1 MSASI
6 PSVVQLQRA
15 IKIAEKI
22 QQLEAE
28 LASILGESHAVA
40 KSVAAGSPRGTGS
53 RARRPYTFSAAT
65 LAKRAAALAKAE
77 GHEKAQG
84 KTAPAK
90 PKKKFKMSAAGR
102 AAIVAAQKARWAKQK
117 AQG

>member
-40 KSVAAGSPRGTGS
+40 KSVVAEAPRASAGRSKG
-53 RARRPYTFSAAT
+53 RRPYTFSAAT
-65 LAKRAAALAKAE
+65 LAKRAAAQEKTQDAPVAAK
-77 GHEKAQG
+77 
-84 KTAPAK
+84 K
-90 PKKKFKMSAAGR
+90 PRKKFKMSPEGR

-117 AQG
+117 AQA

>member
-40 KSVAAGSPRGTGS
+40 RSVAAEVPQGARPRG
-53 RARRPYTFSAAT
+53 RRPYTFSAAT
-65 LAKRAAALAKAE
+65 LAKRAAARGQSE
-77 GHEKAQG
+77 E
-84 KTAPAK
+84 TPAPAAK
-90 PKKKFKMSAAGR
+90 PRKKFKMSPEGR

-117 AQG
+117 GQA

>member
-28 LASILGESHAVA
+28 LASILGESRAVA
-40 KSVAAGSPRGTGS
+40 KSVAAGSPRGTG
-53 RARRPYTFSAAT
+53 ARRPYTFSAAT
-65 LAKRAAALAKAE
+65 LAKRAAAL
-77 GHEKAQG
+77 EKAAGQEKPQG
-84 KTAPAK
+84 KAAPAK

-117 AQG
+117 GQA

>member
-22 QQLEAE
+22 QHLEAE
-28 LASILGESHAVA
+28 LASILGETHAVA
-40 KSVAAGSPRGTGS
+40 RTVAAEAPRAAAGRG
-53 RARRPYTFSAAT
+53 RGRRPYTFSAAT
-65 LAKRAAALAKAE
+65 LAKRAAAAEAKVKE
-77 GHEKAQG
+77 GA
-84 KTAPAK
+84 AAK
-90 PKKKFKMSAAGR
+90 PKRKFKMSAEGR

-117 AQG
+117 NDA